1 MGGSFKHALNAGY
14 LFLDGSMGTILQS
27 ISFGENAGWK
37 VPEELNLTHPDLIC
51 KIHTQYLDAGATVV
65 LTNTFGANRF
75 KLSEYGYDA
84 AQVVT
89 EATRIARKA
98 VSAFPGRFVALN
110 IGPSGQMLE
119 PMGSCTFDDAYAA
132 FAEMAKAAEKA
143 GADLAVIETM
153 SDLYELKAAV
163 LAVKE
168 NTQLPVIASATFQ
181 DNNRT
186 LTGATPAT
194 VVAVME
200 GLGVDAVGFNCGG
213 DLDHAK
219 QLVQEYLAAAS
230 IPVFVEPNAGIPVVE
245 DGKTIFV
252 VTPKEFAETM
262 AFCAKAGARVLGGC
276 CGTTHRHI
284 ASMISA
290 CTKIKPRP
298 VQKNTVTIVTSWCDT
313 VDIGEDARIIGE
325 RINPTGKKKM
335 REAILSNNYNFI
347 LSEAQSQIDAG
358 SHILD
363 VNVGLPGIDERAV
376 MLSVVRTLQ
385 RTFPIPLQIDSSE
398 PAVLE
403 TALRYYNGKALVN
416 SVNGKQEVMD
426 AVFPIV
432 KKYGGVVIGLALDE
446 DGIPATAEGRLAV
459 AEKIVARA
467 GEFGI
472 LPKDILI
479 DTLTLTV
486 SSQQKEAME
495 TVKAITLVKN
505 KLGVKTVLGVSNI
518 SFGLPQR
525 ELVNSV
531 FFATALNAG
540 LSACIINPL
549 SAQMM
554 GVFRTWR
561 ALAGLDE
568 HCLAYIDSY
577 SSEATIAPT
586 LANAGSSQGKSQVK
600 EKDKSGGPA
609 DDDLFSIIISGLR
622 DRSRAATEILIQTK
636 TPLEII
642 DGYIVP
648 ALDLVGK
655 DFESGRKFLP
665 QLLLSAETVSRAFDV
680 IKEELAKT
688 GKDSESKGTIVL
700 ATVHGDI
707 HDIGKNIV
715 KAMLENY
722 GYTVIDLGKDVPP
735 QAVVETALREKPGI
749 VGLSALMTTTVA
761 NMEKTIIALK
771 EAGVSAEIIVGGAV
785 LSPEYAKRIGADYY
799 AKDAMASISIAKR
812 VFGS

>member
-1 MGGSFKHALNAGY
+1 MSVAFKKALASGY
-14 LFLDGSMGTILQS
+14 IFLDGSMGTILQS
-27 ISFGENAGWK
+27 VSFGREAGWK

-51 KIHTQYLDAGATVV
+51 KIHTQYLDAGATVI
-65 LTNTFGANRF
+65 LTNTFGANSF

-89 EATRIARKA
+89 EATKIARKA
-98 VSAFPGRFVALN
+98 VSAFPGRFVAVN
-110 IGPSGQMLE
+110 IGPTGQMLE
-119 PMGSCTFDDAYAA
+119 PMGTCSFDDAYAA

-153 SDLYELKAAV
+153 SDLYELRAAV

-168 NTQLPVIASATFQ
+168 NTKLPVIASATFQ

-186 LTGATPAT
+186 LTGATPET

-213 DLDHAK
+213 DLNHAR
-219 QLVQEYLAAAS
+219 QLAQDFLAVAS
-230 IPVFVEPNAGIPVVE
+230 IPVFVEPNAGIPIVE
-245 DGKTIFV
+245 DRKTIFV
-252 VTPKEFAETM
+252 VTPDEFAETM
-262 AFCAKAGARVLGGC
+262 VFCAKAGARVLGGC
-276 CGTTHRHI
+276 CGTTHKHI
-284 ASMISA
+284 ASMVKS
-290 CTKIKPRP
+290 CLKVKPRAIE
-298 VQKNTVTIVTSWCDT
+298 QKNTTLVTSWCDT
-313 VDIGEDARIIGE
+313 VTIADDARIIGE

-358 SHILD
+358 AHILD
-363 VNVGLPGIDERAV
+363 VNVGLPGIDEQAV
-376 MLSVVRTLQ
+376 MLSVVRALQ
-385 RTFPIPLQIDSSE
+385 RTFPVPLQIDSSE

-403 TALRYYNGKALVN
+403 SALRYYNGKALVN
-416 SVNGKQEVMD
+416 SVNGKAEVMD

-432 KKYGGVVIGLALDE
+432 KKYGGVVVGLTLDE
-446 DGIPATAEGRLAV
+446 DGIPSTAEGRLAV
-459 AEKIVARA
+459 AEKIVNRA
-467 GEFGI
+467 QVYGI
-472 LPKDILI
+472 SPKNILI

-495 TVKAITLVKN
+495 TVKAITLVEK

-549 SAQMM
+549 STQMM
-554 GVFRTWR
+554 GVYRTWR
-561 ALAGLDE
+561 ALSGLDE
-568 HCLAYIDSY
+568 HCLAYIDTY
-577 SSEATIAPT
+577 SNTTAITTAVATP
-586 LANAGSSQGKSQVK
+586 K
-600 EKDKSGGPA
+600 EKTEASAKPEKKGTA
-609 DDDLFSIIISGLR
+609 DDDLYSIITAGLR

-648 ALDLVGK
+648 ALDVVGK
-655 DFESGRKFLP
+655 DFESGKKFLP
-665 QLLLSAETVSRAFDV
+665 QLLLSAETVSRAFEV
-680 IKEELAKT
+680 IKEELAKS
-688 GKDSESKGTIVL
+688 GKKSESKGTIIL

-722 GYTVIDLGKDVPP
+722 GYTVIDLGRDVPP
-735 QAVVETALREKPGI
+735 QTVVETALTEKPGI
-749 VGLSALMTTTVA
+749 IGLSALMTTTVA
-761 NMEKTIIALK
+761 NMEKTILALK
-771 EAGVSAEIIVGGAV
+771 EAGVRVPIIVGGAV
-785 LSPEYAKRIGADYY
+785 LSPEYANKIGADYY
-799 AKDAMASISIAKR
+799 AKDAMAAISIAKS